1 MKRFFFDLSGEVS
14 AKDVHG
20 RLCSSQ
26 REAREHAAF
35 IAQRIGTER
44 PEFVRLGNC
53 IKVRGERGEV
63 VFTAPIITTQRAQ
76 QTLKERTAARP
87 RSDC

>member
-1 MKRFFFDLSGEVS
+1 MKRFFFDLWGELS
-14 AKDVHG
+14 ARDVRGH
-20 RLCSSQ
+20 LCSSQ
-26 REAREHAAF
+26 REAREHAKF

-63 VFTAPIITTQRAQ
+63 VFTAPIMTTQHAR
-76 QTLKERTAARP
+76 QTLRERTRV
-87 RSDC
+87 RSDG